1 MCTQILQYL
10 HLHRLSITMHSQL
23 LLWKCRDVHGY
34 GAAGSPLSAPSI
46 STGCGLTFLPH
57 LPLYVDSL
65 VSLSPRGN
73 EEPVW
78 L

>member
-1 MCTQILQYL
+1 MCTAMGLQ
-10 HLHRLSITMHSQL
+10 
-23 LLWKCRDVHGY
+23 
-34 GAAGSPLSAPSI
+34 AAPS
-46 STGCGLTFLPH
+46 LPPALALAVVLPSSPR